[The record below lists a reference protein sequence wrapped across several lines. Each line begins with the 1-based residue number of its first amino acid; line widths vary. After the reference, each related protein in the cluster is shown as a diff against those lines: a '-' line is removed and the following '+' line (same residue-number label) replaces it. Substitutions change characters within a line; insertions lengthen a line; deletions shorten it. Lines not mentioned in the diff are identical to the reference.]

1 MVLVFEGTELNIS
14 RYKLKMRN
22 GALLVFL
29 FFTLVLEAQEVLDN
43 NPPALSWYKI
53 NTPNFRILYPQGFEF
68 QAQRMAN
75 TLEHIRQAESRT
87 LGVSTK
93 RISVILQNQN
103 AISNGFVSLI
113 PRRSEFYTM
122 PPQNYNFTGTTEW
135 LDQLA
140 SHEYRH
146 VVQFDKANR
155 GFNKLLY
162 YAFGPATLAAM
173 SVTAVPQWFWEGDAV
188 ATETAFTSGGRGKI
202 PDFNLVF
209 RTNLLEGRKFNY
221 HKQYLR
227 SYKHNIPDHYVLGYH
242 MVSYLRKRT
251 GDPFIWE
258 KVTKRAWSVPFIPF
272 TFSNAIKKESGLY
285 VTKLYNE
292 MADELAHEWREEIST
307 LQLSSFETLPH
318 NPRKGYTN
326 YFYPQVLDENR
337 ILAMKNGIGDIA
349 QLVILENGAE
359 KKSFIPGTLND
370 AGMLSAVGDLVVWN
384 EYTYD
389 PRWRMRTYSVIKL
402 YDLSAKKLK
411 FVTRKSRY
419 AGAAL
424 SPDQQKIATVET
436 NTSYNTTLT
445 VLDTAGNVRKQFI
458 NPQQVFYSMPRWSAD
473 GKSIVVLK
481 TTSSGRAVSVFDFD
495 SGTEKELISPTDE
508 NIGHPVLHGD
518 YLFYNS
524 PVSGID
530 NIYVM
535 VLSRGERFQVTCS
548 KYGAY
553 NPALSADGKILYYNE
568 QTRDGFD
575 VVKMPV
581 DPAMW
586 REITMKKNPKSF
598 FQVLVEQEGR
608 PNLFDSIPQQSY
620 VVKKY
625 SKASGIFNPYSWG
638 AYFNTSLTQADIG
651 ISSQDVLSTT
661 TLKAGYLY
669 DINERTG
676 SWHAGL
682 SYQNWFP
689 ILDIDVMYGKRSNN
703 EGNIPLL
710 AIDSV
715 SVSPTI
721 ELDSTIFL
729 VPVKFEWTEKILEAG
744 IRIPLITTNSRY
756 HGNVSFANYVGVVQ
770 VSDFQNSIN
779 NQRYISYV
787 YRSGPDTPLQPTY
800 ERFYP
805 FQKYVSNG
813 TLISNRFQFSA
824 YRLLKQSRKDINS
837 KWGQSVFLNWNSTP
851 YGGDFSG
858 NQFSFY
864 TTLYF
869 PGLFKHHSLWGYWA
883 YQATDIPPIRQNG
896 EGLNNYI
903 FRNQIP
909 LPRGFSFP
917 RFEDFYT
924 LSGNYTFPV
933 WYPDVAI
940 GPLVN
945 FQRIRANAFVDYG
958 YGSSTSGNNP
968 VSQTY
973 LSVGG
978 EVRVDLNVM
987 RLLNQFNLGFRYSYG
1002 IQPSATRFEFLLG
1015 TINF

>member
-1 MVLVFEGTELNIS
+1 MRKRILFVL
-14 RYKLKMRN
+14 
-22 GALLVFL
+22 L
-29 FFTLVLEAQEVLDN
+29 FFTIGLRAQEVLNN
-43 NPPALSWYKI
+43 NPPALPWYKI
-53 NTPNFRILYPQGFEF
+53 NTPNFRVLYPEGFEF

-75 TLEHIRQAESRT
+75 TLEHIRQAEART

-188 ATETAFTSGGRGKI
+188 VTETAFTSGGRGKI
-202 PDFNLVF
+202 PNFGLVF
-209 RTNLLEGRKFNY
+209 RTNLLEGRAFNY

-227 SYKHNIPDHYVLGYH
+227 SYKDNITDHYVFGYH
-242 MVSYLRKRT
+242 MVSYLRRRT

-258 KVTKRAWSVPFIPF
+258 KVTKRAWGTPFIPF

-292 MADELAHEWREEIST
+292 MADELAREWREGVNA
-307 LQLSSFETLPH
+307 LQLSAFETLPH

-326 YFYPQVLDENR
+326 YFYPQVLDESR
-337 ILAMKNGIGDIA
+337 ILAMKSGIGDIA
-349 QLVILENGAE
+349 QLVILENGKE
-359 KKSFIPGTLND
+359 KNSFIPGILND
-370 AGMLSAVGDLVVWN
+370 AGMLSAVGNLVVWN
-384 EYTYD
+384 EYGFD

-402 YDLSAKKLK
+402 YDVQEKKLK

-424 SPDQQKIATVET
+424 SPDQQKIVTVET
-436 NTSYNTTLT
+436 NTAYNTTLT
-445 VLDTAGNVRKQFI
+445 VLDTAGSVRKQFA
-458 NPQQVFYSMPRWSAD
+458 NPQQAFYSMPRWSAD
-473 GKSIVVLK
+473 GKSIAVLK
-481 TTSSGRAVSVFDFD
+481 TTAAGRSVVVFDID
-495 SGTEKELISPTDE
+495 SGAEKELITASSE

-530 NIYVM
+530 NIYVL
-535 VLSRGERFQVTCS
+535 VLSTGERFQVTSS

-553 NPALSADGKILYYNE
+553 NPALSADGETLYYNE

-581 DPAMW
+581 DPTTW
-586 REITMKKNPKSF
+586 RQIVVKKDPKSF
-598 FQVLVEQEGR
+598 FQVMTEQEGR
-608 PNLFDSIPQQSY
+608 PNLFDSIPQQPY
-620 VVKKY
+620 TTKKY
-625 SKASGIFNPYSWG
+625 SKLSGIFNPYSWG
-638 AYFNTSLTQADIG
+638 AYFNTGLTQADIG
-651 ISSQDVLSTT
+651 ISSQDILSTT

-676 SWHAGL
+676 LWRVGM
-682 SYQNWFP
+682 SYQGFFP
-689 ILDIDVMYGKRSNN
+689 ILDVDVTFGTR
-703 EGNIPLL
+703 
-710 AIDSV
+710 
-715 SVSPTI
+715 
-721 ELDSTIFL
+721 ELDEGL
-729 VPVKFEWTEKILEAG
+729 VAYDKIETDTVRVIENLTYNWQERNLEAG
-744 IRIPLITTNSRY
+744 FRLPLITTNSRY
-756 HGNVSFANYVGVVQ
+756 HGNFTIGNYFGYTRVE
-770 VSDFQNSIN
+770 DFTNSITGEG
-779 NQRYISYV
+779 RIITPELPYYWI
-787 YRSGPDTPLQPTY
+787 RSVPG
-800 ERFYP
+800 
-805 FQKYVSNG
+805 NG
-813 TLISNRFQFSA
+813 TLRYNHFHMSA
-824 YRLLKQSRKDINS
+824 YRLLKQSRRDINS
-837 KWGQSVFLNWNSTP
+837 KWGQSFVLHGYGTP
-851 YGGDFSG
+851 YGGDYKGS
-858 NQFSFY
+858 QFSFY

-869 PGLFKHHSLWGYWA
+869 PGLFKHHSFWGYWG
-883 YQATDIPPIRQNG
+883 YQKTRIELLSRTSTSNPFEDNG
-896 EGLNNYI
+896 SYI

-909 LPRGFSFP
+909 LPRGLPIS
-917 RFEDFYT
+917 RFEDFYSM
-924 LSGNYTFPV
+924 SGNYTFPV
-933 WYPDVAI
+933 WYPDIAI

-958 YGSSTSGNNP
+958 FGSSPSRATPISR
-968 VSQTY
+968 TY

-978 EVRVDLNVM
+978 EVRLDLNVM
-987 RLLNQFNLGFRYSYG
+987 RLLNQFNIGFRYSYG